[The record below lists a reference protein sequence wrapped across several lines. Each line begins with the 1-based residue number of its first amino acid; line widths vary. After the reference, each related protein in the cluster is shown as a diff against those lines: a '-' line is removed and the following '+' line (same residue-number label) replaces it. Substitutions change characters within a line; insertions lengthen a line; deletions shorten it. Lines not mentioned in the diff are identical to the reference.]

1 MKSKEDLLIEYFGM
15 GHLIRVVPTIDILQ
29 MIGRKCFIA
38 DSQSIEVD
46 SLRRCL
52 KAIDNCN
59 PSRGTK
65 EYENLIEFSP
75 QTWVHFHFFKGD

>member
-1 MKSKEDLLIEYFGM
+1 MKSKEDLLIEYFGK
-15 GHLIRVVPTIDILQ
+15 GHLIGSIPIIDILQ
-29 MIGRKCFIA
+29 MIGKNCFI
-38 DSQSIEVD
+38 DNLQGVEVD
-46 SLRRCL
+46 SLRRLL